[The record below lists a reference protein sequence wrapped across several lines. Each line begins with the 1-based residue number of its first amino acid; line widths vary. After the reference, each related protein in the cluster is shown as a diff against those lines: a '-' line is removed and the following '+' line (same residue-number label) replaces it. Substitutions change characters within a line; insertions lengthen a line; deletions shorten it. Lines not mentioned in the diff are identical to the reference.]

1 MRVLIAPDDF
11 KGTLSAVEAAAAI
24 AAGWRSRAPDDV
36 LTLIPMSD
44 GGPGFVSAVSTV
56 LGGDIAPVGVR
67 GPLGE
72 TAIGMV
78 LMLGDTGYVESA
90 HGCGLALVHPERRDA
105 RAATSYGVGQL
116 IAAAIDSGARK
127 IVVGLGGTASSD
139 GGAGLLAALGATARD
154 AAGVPVP
161 LDAGGAALARA
172 ATVDLAPARARVG
185 DVEIV
190 AASDVDSPLL
200 GARGA
205 ARGFAAQKGADDAAV
220 EELEAALTSYS
231 RAIGRQADGKDP
243 AVALGAGAGGGL
255 GYGLM
260 LLGAQRVPGIKT
272 VMQIIGMEAAIGA
285 SDLVVTGEG
294 CFDWQSLRG
303 KVVSGVAAAA
313 LDQGRPVVVLAGR
326 VEVGKREYVA
336 LGVTEAHATHAD
348 GTLPATSADA
358 ARALADRAA
367 RVAAQWSRPSA

>member
-11 KGTLSAVEAAAAI
+11 KGTLSAVEAAEAI
-24 AAGWRSRAPDDV
+24 AAGWRSHAPDDT

-44 GGPGFVSAVSTV
+44 GGPGFVRAVSTV
-56 LGGDIAPVGVR
+56 LGGDIAPVGLR
-67 GPLGE
+67 GPMGE

-78 LMLGDTGYVESA
+78 LMVDGAGYVESA
-90 HGCGLALVHPERRDA
+90 HGCGLALVHSDRRNA

-116 IAAAIDSGARK
+116 IAAAIDSGARR
-127 IVVGLGGTASSD
+127 IVVGLGGTASTD
-139 GGAGLLAALGATARD
+139 GGAGMLAALGATARD
-154 AAGVPVP
+154 AAGVPVA
-161 LDAGGAALARA
+161 LDAGGAALADVV
-172 ATVDLAPARARVG
+172 TVDLAPARARVG

-190 AASDVDSPLL
+190 VASDVDSPLL
-200 GARGA
+200 GSRGA

-220 EELEAALTSYS
+220 DELEAALSSYS

-260 LLGAQRVPGIKT
+260 LLGGRRVPGIET
-272 VMQIIGMEAAIGA
+272 VMGVLGLETAIGE
-285 SDLVVTGEG
+285 SDLVITGEG

-303 KVVSGVAAAA
+303 KVVTGVAAAA

-336 LGVTEAHATHAD
+336 LGITEAHAASAD
-348 GTLPATSADA
+348 GDVPATAAEA
-358 ARALADRAA
+358 ARALSERAA
-367 RVAAQWSRPSA
+367 RVASQWSR

>member
-11 KGTLSAVEAAAAI
+11 KGTLSAVEAAEAI
-24 AAGWRSRAPDDV
+24 AAGWRSRAPDDT

-44 GGPGFVSAVSTV
+44 GGPGFVRAVSTV
-56 LGGDIAPVGVR
+56 LGGDMAPVGLR
-67 GPLGE
+67 GPMGE

-78 LMLGDTGYVESA
+78 LMVDGTGYVESA
-90 HGCGLALVHPERRDA
+90 HGCGLALVHPDRRDA
-105 RAATSYGVGQL
+105 GAATSYGVGQL
-116 IAAAIDSGARK
+116 IAAAIDSGARR
-127 IVVGLGGTASSD
+127 IVVGLGGTASTD
-139 GGAGLLAALGATARD
+139 GGAGMLAALGATARD
-154 AAGVPVP
+154 ASGAPVA
-161 LDAGGAALARA
+161 LDAGGAALTDVV
-172 ATVDLAPARARVG
+172 TVDLAPARARVG

-190 AASDVDSPLL
+190 VASDVDSPLL
-200 GARGA
+200 GSRGA
-205 ARGFAAQKGADDAAV
+205 ARGFAAQKGADDADV
-220 EELEAALTSYS
+220 EQLEAALASYS

-260 LLGAQRVPGIKT
+260 LLGGRRVPGIET
-272 VMQIIGMEAAIGA
+272 VMGILGLEAAIGA
-285 SDLVVTGEG
+285 SDLVITGEG

-336 LGVTEAHATHAD
+336 LGITEAHAASAD
-348 GTLPATSADA
+348 GTVPATPAEA
-358 ARALADRAA
+358 ARALAERAA
-367 RVAAQWSRPSA
+367 RVAGQWSR

>member
-11 KGTLSAVEAAAAI
+11 KGTLSAVEAAEAI
-24 AAGWRSRAPDDV
+24 AIGWRLHAPDDT

-44 GGPGFVSAVSTV
+44 GGPGFVRAVSTV
-56 LGGDIAPVGVR
+56 LGGDIAPVGLR
-67 GPLGE
+67 GPMGE

-78 LMLGDTGYVESA
+78 LMVDGTGYVESA
-90 HGCGLALVHPERRDA
+90 HGCGLALVHPDRRDA

-116 IAAAIDSGARK
+116 IAAAIDSGARR
-127 IVVGLGGTASSD
+127 IVVGLGGTASTD
-139 GGAGLLAALGATARD
+139 GGAGMLAALGATARD
-154 AAGVPVP
+154 AAGSPIA
-161 LDAGGAALARA
+161 LEAGGAALAGVV
-172 ATVDLAPARARVG
+172 TVDLAPARARVA

-190 AASDVDSPLL
+190 VASDVDSPLL
-200 GARGA
+200 GSRGA

-231 RAIGRQADGKDP
+231 RAIGRRADGKDP

-260 LLGAQRVPGIKT
+260 LLGGRRVPGIET
-272 VMQIIGMEAAIGA
+272 VMGVLGLEAAIGA
-285 SDLVVTGEG
+285 SDLVITGEG

-313 LDQGRPVVVLAGR
+313 LNQGRPVVVLAGR

-336 LGVTEAHATHAD
+336 LGITEAHAASAD
-348 GTLPATSADA
+348 GDVPATPAEA
-358 ARALADRAA
+358 ARALAERAA
-367 RVAAQWSRPSA
+367 RVASQWSR

>member
-11 KGTLSAVEAAAAI
+11 KGTLSAVEAAEAI
-24 AAGWRSRAPDDV
+24 AIGWRLHAPDDT

-44 GGPGFVSAVSTV
+44 GGPGFVRAVSTV
-56 LGGDIAPVGVR
+56 LGGDIAPVGLR
-67 GPLGE
+67 GPMGE

-78 LMLGDTGYVESA
+78 LMVDGTGYVESA
-90 HGCGLALVHPERRDA
+90 HGCGLALVHPDRRDA

-116 IAAAIDSGARK
+116 IAAAIDSGARR
-127 IVVGLGGTASSD
+127 IVVGLGGTASTD
-139 GGAGLLAALGATARD
+139 GGAGMLAALGATARD
-154 AAGVPVP
+154 AAGSPIA
-161 LDAGGAALARA
+161 LEAGGAALADVV
-172 ATVDLAPARARVG
+172 TVDLAPARARVA

-190 AASDVDSPLL
+190 VASDVDSPLL
-200 GARGA
+200 GSRGA

-231 RAIGRQADGKDP
+231 RAIGRQADGKNP

-260 LLGAQRVPGIKT
+260 LLGGRRVPGIET
-272 VMQIIGMEAAIGA
+272 VMGVLGLEAAIGV
-285 SDLVVTGEG
+285 SDLVITGEG

-313 LDQGRPVVVLAGR
+313 LNQGRPVVVLAGR

-336 LGVTEAHATHAD
+336 LGITEAHAASAD
-348 GTLPATSADA
+348 GDVPATPAEA
-358 ARALADRAA
+358 ARALAERAA
-367 RVAAQWSRPSA
+367 RVASQWSR

>member
-1 MRVLIAPDDF
+1 VRVLIAPDDF
-11 KGTLSAVEAAAAI
+11 KGTLSAVEAAEAI
-24 AAGWRSRAPDDV
+24 AIGWRLHAPDDT

-44 GGPGFVSAVSTV
+44 GGPGFVRAVSTV
-56 LGGDIAPVGVR
+56 LGGDIAPVGLR
-67 GPLGE
+67 GPMGE

-78 LMLGDTGYVESA
+78 LMVDDTGYVESA
-90 HGCGLALVHPERRDA
+90 HGCGLALVHPDRRDA

-116 IAAAIDSGARK
+116 IAAAIDSGARR
-127 IVVGLGGTASSD
+127 IVVGLGGTASTD
-139 GGAGLLAALGATARD
+139 GGAGMLAALGATARD
-154 AAGVPVP
+154 AAGSPIA
-161 LDAGGAALARA
+161 LEAGGAALAGVV
-172 ATVDLAPARARVG
+172 TVDLAPARARVA

-190 AASDVDSPLL
+190 VASDVDSPLL
-200 GARGA
+200 GSRGA

-231 RAIGRQADGKDP
+231 RAIGRQADGKNP

-260 LLGAQRVPGIKT
+260 LLGGRRVPGIET
-272 VMQIIGMEAAIGA
+272 VMGVLGLEAAIGA
-285 SDLVVTGEG
+285 SDLVITGEG

-313 LDQGRPVVVLAGR
+313 LNQGRPVVVLAGR

-336 LGVTEAHATHAD
+336 LGITEAHAASAD
-348 GTLPATSADA
+348 GDVPATPAEA
-358 ARALADRAA
+358 ARALAERAA
-367 RVAAQWSRPSA
+367 RVASQWSR

>member
-11 KGTLSAVEAAAAI
+11 KGTLSAVEAAEAI
-24 AAGWRSRAPDDV
+24 AIGWRSHAPDDT

-44 GGPGFVSAVSTV
+44 GGPGFVRAVSTV
-56 LGGDIAPVGVR
+56 LGGDIAPVGLR
-67 GPLGE
+67 GPMGE

-78 LMLGDTGYVESA
+78 LMVDDTGYVESA
-90 HGCGLALVHPERRDA
+90 HGCGLALVHPDRRDA

-116 IAAAIDSGARK
+116 IAAAIDSGAQR
-127 IVVGLGGTASSD
+127 IVVGLGGTASTD
-139 GGAGLLAALGATARD
+139 GGAGMLAALGATARD
-154 AAGVPVP
+154 AAGSPIA
-161 LDAGGAALARA
+161 LEAGGAALADVV
-172 ATVDLAPARARVG
+172 TVDLAPARARVA

-190 AASDVDSPLL
+190 VASDVDSPLL
-200 GARGA
+200 GSRGA

-220 EELEAALTSYS
+220 EQLEAALTSYS
-231 RAIGRQADGKDP
+231 RAIGRQADGKNP

-260 LLGAQRVPGIKT
+260 LLGGRRVPGIET
-272 VMQIIGMEAAIGA
+272 VMGVLGLEAAIGV
-285 SDLVVTGEG
+285 SDLVITGEG

-313 LDQGRPVVVLAGR
+313 LNQGRPVVVLAGR

-336 LGVTEAHATHAD
+336 LGITEAHAASAD
-348 GTLPATSADA
+348 GDVPATPAEA
-358 ARALADRAA
+358 ARALAERAA
-367 RVAAQWSRPSA
+367 RVASQWSR

>member
-11 KGTLSAVEAAAAI
+11 KGTLSAVEAAEAI
-24 AAGWRSRAPDDV
+24 AIGWRLHAPDDT

-44 GGPGFVSAVSTV
+44 GGPGFVRAVSTV
-56 LGGDIAPVGVR
+56 LGGDIAPVGLR
-67 GPLGE
+67 GPMGE

-78 LMLGDTGYVESA
+78 LMVDGTGYVESA
-90 HGCGLALVHPERRDA
+90 HGCGLALVHPDRRDA

-116 IAAAIDSGARK
+116 IAAAIDSGARR
-127 IVVGLGGTASSD
+127 IVVGLGGTASTD
-139 GGAGLLAALGATARD
+139 GGAGMLAALGATARD
-154 AAGVPVP
+154 AAGSPIA
-161 LDAGGAALARA
+161 LEAGGAALAGVV
-172 ATVDLAPARARVG
+172 TVDLAPARARVA

-190 AASDVDSPLL
+190 VASDVDSPLL
-200 GARGA
+200 GSRGA

-231 RAIGRQADGKDP
+231 RAIGRQADGKNP

-260 LLGAQRVPGIKT
+260 LLGGRRVPGIET
-272 VMQIIGMEAAIGA
+272 VMGVLGLEAAIGV
-285 SDLVVTGEG
+285 SDLVITGEG

-313 LDQGRPVVVLAGR
+313 LNQGRPVVVLAGR

-336 LGVTEAHATHAD
+336 LGITEAHAASAD
-348 GTLPATSADA
+348 GDVPATPAEA
-358 ARALADRAA
+358 ARALAERAA
-367 RVAAQWSRPSA
+367 RVASQWSR

>member
-11 KGTLSAVEAAAAI
+11 KGTLSAVEAAEAI
-24 AAGWRSRAPDDV
+24 AAGWRSHAPDDT

-44 GGPGFVSAVSTV
+44 GGPGFVRAVSTV
-56 LGGDIAPVGVR
+56 LGGDIAPVGLR
-67 GPLGE
+67 GPMGE

-78 LMLGDTGYVESA
+78 LMVDGTGYVESA
-90 HGCGLALVHPERRDA
+90 HGCGLALVHPDRRDA
-105 RAATSYGVGQL
+105 PSASSYGVGQL
-116 IAAAIDSGARK
+116 IAAAIDSGARR
-127 IVVGLGGTASSD
+127 IVVGLGGTASTD
-139 GGAGLLAALGATARD
+139 GGAGMLAALGATACD
-154 AAGVPVP
+154 AAGAPVA
-161 LDAGGAALARA
+161 LDAGGAALTDVV
-172 ATVDLAPARARVG
+172 TVDLAPARARVR

-190 AASDVDSPLL
+190 VASDVDSPLL
-200 GARGA
+200 GSRGA
-205 ARGFAAQKGADDAAV
+205 ARGFAAQKGADDADV
-220 EELEAALTSYS
+220 ERLEAALTSYS

-260 LLGAQRVPGIKT
+260 LLGGRRVPGIET
-272 VMQIIGMEAAIGA
+272 VMGILGLEAAIGV
-285 SDLVVTGEG
+285 SDLVITGEG

-336 LGVTEAHATHAD
+336 LGITEAHAASAEGD
-348 GTLPATSADA
+348 VPATPAEA
-358 ARALADRAA
+358 ARALAERAA
-367 RVAAQWSRPSA
+367 RVARQWSR

>member
-11 KGTLSAVEAAAAI
+11 KGTLSAVEAAEAI
-24 AAGWRSRAPDDV
+24 AAGWRSHAPDDT

-44 GGPGFVSAVSTV
+44 GGPGFVRALSTV
-56 LGGDIAPVGVR
+56 LGGDIAPVGLR
-67 GPLGE
+67 GPMGE

-78 LMLGDTGYVESA
+78 LMVDGAGYVESA
-90 HGCGLALVHPERRDA
+90 HGCGLALVHPDRRNA

-116 IAAAIDSGARK
+116 IAAAIDSGARR
-127 IVVGLGGTASSD
+127 IVVGLGGTASTD
-139 GGAGLLAALGATARD
+139 GGAGMLAALGATARD
-154 AAGVPVP
+154 AAGVPVA
-161 LDAGGAALARA
+161 LDAGGAALADVV
-172 ATVDLAPARARVG
+172 TVDLAPARARVG

-190 AASDVDSPLL
+190 VASDVDSPLL
-200 GARGA
+200 GSRGA

-220 EELEAALTSYS
+220 DELEAALSSYS

-260 LLGAQRVPGIKT
+260 LLGGRRVPGIET
-272 VMQIIGMEAAIGA
+272 VMGVLGLETAIGE
-285 SDLVVTGEG
+285 SDLVITGEG

-303 KVVSGVAAAA
+303 KVVTGVAAAA

-336 LGVTEAHATHAD
+336 LGITEAHAASAD
-348 GTLPATSADA
+348 GDVPATAAEA
-358 ARALADRAA
+358 ARALAERAA
-367 RVAAQWSRPSA
+367 RVASQWSR

>member
-11 KGTLSAVEAAAAI
+11 KGTLSAVEAAEAI
-24 AAGWRSRAPDDV
+24 AAGWRSHAPDDT

-44 GGPGFVSAVSTV
+44 GGPGFVRAVSTV
-56 LGGDIAPVGVR
+56 LGGDIAPVGLR
-67 GPLGE
+67 GPMGE

-78 LMLGDTGYVESA
+78 LMVDGAGYVESA
-90 HGCGLALVHPERRDA
+90 HGCGLALVHPDRRNA

-116 IAAAIDSGARK
+116 IAAAIDSGARR
-127 IVVGLGGTASSD
+127 IVVGLGGTASTD
-139 GGAGLLAALGATARD
+139 GGAGMLAALGATARD
-154 AAGVPVP
+154 AAGVPVA
-161 LDAGGAALARA
+161 LDAGGAALADVV
-172 ATVDLAPARARVG
+172 TVDLAPARARVG

-190 AASDVDSPLL
+190 VASDVDSPLL
-200 GARGA
+200 GSRGA

-220 EELEAALTSYS
+220 DELEAALSSYS

-260 LLGAQRVPGIKT
+260 LLGGRRVPGIET
-272 VMQIIGMEAAIGA
+272 VMGVLGLETAIGE
-285 SDLVVTGEG
+285 SDLVITGEG

-303 KVVSGVAAAA
+303 KVVTGVAAAA

-336 LGVTEAHATHAD
+336 LGITEAHAASAD
-348 GTLPATSADA
+348 GDVPATAAEA
-358 ARALADRAA
+358 ARALAERAA
-367 RVAAQWSRPSA
+367 RVASQWSR

>member
-11 KGTLSAVEAAAAI
+11 KGTLSAVEAAEAI
-24 AAGWRSRAPDDV
+24 AAGWRSHAPDDT

-44 GGPGFVSAVSTV
+44 GGPGFVRAVSTV
-56 LGGDIAPVGVR
+56 LGGDIAPVGLR
-67 GPLGE
+67 GPMGE

-78 LMLGDTGYVESA
+78 LMVDGAGYVESA
-90 HGCGLALVHPERRDA
+90 HGCGLALVHPDRRDA

-116 IAAAIDSGARK
+116 IAAAIDSGARR
-127 IVVGLGGTASSD
+127 IVVGLGGTASTD
-139 GGAGLLAALGATARD
+139 GGAGMLAALGATAHD
-154 AAGVPVP
+154 AAGAPVA
-161 LDAGGAALARA
+161 LDAGGAALADVV
-172 ATVDLAPARARVG
+172 TVDLAPARARVG

-190 AASDVDSPLL
+190 VASDVDSPLL
-200 GARGA
+200 GSRGA

-220 EELEAALTSYS
+220 DELEAALSSYS

-260 LLGAQRVPGIKT
+260 LLGGRRVPGIET
-272 VMQIIGMEAAIGA
+272 VMGVLGLETAIGE
-285 SDLVVTGEG
+285 SDLVITGEG

-303 KVVSGVAAAA
+303 KVVTGVAAAA

-336 LGVTEAHATHAD
+336 LGITEAHAASAD
-348 GTLPATSADA
+348 GDVPATPAEA
-358 ARALADRAA
+358 ARALAERAA
-367 RVAAQWSRPSA
+367 RVASQWSR

>member
-11 KGTLSAVEAAAAI
+11 KGTLSAVEAAEAI
-24 AAGWRSRAPDDV
+24 AIGWRSHAPDDT

-44 GGPGFVSAVSTV
+44 GGPGFVRAVSTV
-56 LGGDIAPVGVR
+56 LGGDIAPVGLR
-67 GPLGE
+67 GPMGE

-78 LMLGDTGYVESA
+78 LMVDDTGYVESA
-90 HGCGLALVHPERRDA
+90 HGCGLALVHPDRRDA

-116 IAAAIDSGARK
+116 IAAAIDSGAQR
-127 IVVGLGGTASSD
+127 IVVGLGGTASTD
-139 GGAGLLAALGATARD
+139 GGAGMLAALGATARD
-154 AAGVPVP
+154 AAGSPIA
-161 LDAGGAALARA
+161 LEAGGAALADVV
-172 ATVDLAPARARVG
+172 TVDLAPARARVA

-190 AASDVDSPLL
+190 VASDVDSPLL
-200 GARGA
+200 GSRGA

-220 EELEAALTSYS
+220 EQLEAALTSYS
-231 RAIGRQADGKDP
+231 RAIGRRADGKDP

-260 LLGAQRVPGIKT
+260 LLGGRRVPGIET
-272 VMQIIGMEAAIGA
+272 VMGVLGLEAAIGV
-285 SDLVVTGEG
+285 SDLVITGEG

-313 LDQGRPVVVLAGR
+313 LNQGRPVVVLAGR

-336 LGVTEAHATHAD
+336 LGITEAHAASAD
-348 GTLPATSADA
+348 GDVPATPAEA
-358 ARALADRAA
+358 ARALAERAA
-367 RVAAQWSRPSA
+367 RVASQWSR

>member
-11 KGTLSAVEAAAAI
+11 KGTLSAVEAAEAI
-24 AAGWRSRAPDDV
+24 AIGWRLHAPDDT

-44 GGPGFVSAVSTV
+44 GGPGFVRAVSTV
-56 LGGDIAPVGVR
+56 LGGDIAPVGLR
-67 GPLGE
+67 GPMGE

-78 LMLGDTGYVESA
+78 LMVDGTGYVESA
-90 HGCGLALVHPERRDA
+90 HGCGLALVHPDRRDA

-116 IAAAIDSGARK
+116 IAAAIDSGARR
-127 IVVGLGGTASSD
+127 IVVGLGGTASTD
-139 GGAGLLAALGATARD
+139 GGAGMLAALGATARD
-154 AAGVPVP
+154 AAGSPIA
-161 LDAGGAALARA
+161 LEAGGAALADVV
-172 ATVDLAPARARVG
+172 TVDLAPARARVA

-190 AASDVDSPLL
+190 VASDVDSPLL
-200 GARGA
+200 GSRGA

-220 EELEAALTSYS
+220 EQLEAALTSYS
-231 RAIGRQADGKDP
+231 RAIGRRADGKDP

-260 LLGAQRVPGIKT
+260 LLGGRRVPGIET
-272 VMQIIGMEAAIGA
+272 VMGVLGLEAAIGV
-285 SDLVVTGEG
+285 SDLVITGEG

-313 LDQGRPVVVLAGR
+313 LNQGRPVVVLAGR

-336 LGVTEAHATHAD
+336 LGITEAHAASAD
-348 GTLPATSADA
+348 GDVPATPAEA
-358 ARALADRAA
+358 ARALAERAA
-367 RVAAQWSRPSA
+367 RVASQWSR